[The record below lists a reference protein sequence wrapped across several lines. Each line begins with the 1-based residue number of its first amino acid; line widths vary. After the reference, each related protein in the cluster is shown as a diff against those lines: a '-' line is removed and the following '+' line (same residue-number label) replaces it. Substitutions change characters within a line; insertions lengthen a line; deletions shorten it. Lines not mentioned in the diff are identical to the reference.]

1 MAAVW
6 GLDQRDVGG
15 LSPMHLVSGGIG
27 EIPDMQDVHVQ
38 VFLGPVRCLDLGWA
52 GEATTVRAEAQRWE
66 NSEAFL
72 LHPTTLPS
80 HTQPALEGAPFNPR
94 LL

>member
-1 MAAVW
+1 MC
-6 GLDQRDVGG
+6 
-15 LSPMHLVSGGIG
+15 SI
-27 EIPDMQDVHVQ
+27 
-38 VFLGPVRCLDLGWA
+38 FLGPVRYLDLGWA
-52 GEATTVRAEAQRWE
+52 GEVTTVRAEAQQWE

-80 HTQPALEGAPFNPR
+80 HTQPALEKTPLKPR